1 MPVHPDRVGGLTA
14 HLLRSSD
21 VAYLREALKNTSFP
35 MLTTLTVSH
44 DDSDSTSSSGATL
57 SPPPVFDL
65 SHLRLPFLS
74 SISMSHASM
83 ALTPAL
89 ASQLRFLEMKSDTA
103 GASHQ
108 LPLEPFLAA
117 LGSFSQLQK
126 LSLIRCF
133 AAPRPGGSPPSVVPA
148 ARPSLSASRLLDVAI
163 EDYPSSIGRIMSE
176 LAVPSSA
183 NVVLRGNARGATVGL
198 CWSSFLAMLPS
209 NLQRMHIL
217 RACESIEVTVTHSM
231 CRVYGSMVKGGDHTP
246 PGVTLELELD
256 TDLCHTQGHAAYPA
270 AQAARR
276 QLLSS
281 LLRSLEQIFL
291 TTTVSYLK
299 IHGPVSAIVAN
310 DWITSLFPLHN
321 LRHLVVV
328 DEYLVEF
335 PDRLLDCLRATPVLP
350 PDAPPL
356 CPALDSL
363 ELYGDIK
370 FEEEGTTQLEL
381 LVSAL
386 QWRMQNEGITT
397 LRILKVGLFSTVA
410 LPVQALEHYRREF
423 YRLTLKSGCSLEVKV
438 SPLHSR
444 THA

>member
-1 MPVHPDRVGGLTA
+1 
-14 HLLRSSD
+14 
-21 VAYLREALKNTSFP
+21 

-65 SHLRLPFLS
+65 SHLRLPFIS

-89 ASQLRFLEMKSDTA
+89 ASQLCFLEMKSGIV

-133 AAPRPGGSPPSVVPA
+133 AAPRPGGPPPDVVPA
-148 ARPSLSASRLLDVAI
+148 ARSPLSASRLTDVVI

-176 LAVPSSA
+176 LDVPSSA
-183 NVVLRGNARGATVGL
+183 NVVLRGNARGATVEL
-198 CWSSFLAMLPS
+198 CRLSFLAMLPH
-209 NLQRMHIL
+209 NLHRMQIL
-217 RACESIEVTVTHSM
+217 RACESIEVTVTHRM
-231 CRVYGSMVKGGDHTP
+231 CRVYGSMAKGGDHTP

-256 TDLCHTQGHAAYPA
+256 TGLCHTQGHAAYPA
-270 AQAARR
+270 AQTARK

-281 LLRSLEQIFL
+281 LLRSLEEIFL
-291 TTTVSYLK
+291 MTETITYLK
-299 IHGPVSAIVAN
+299 IHGPVGAIIAD

-335 PDRLLDCLRATPVLP
+335 PDRLLDCLRARPVLP